1 MHIKN
6 KCSIFVS
13 TKKPNNKDMRTKEQW
28 LSEFSHP
35 CYKKNRYDFHAYGT
49 MVIKPNGKEVICFYP
64 IISND
69 GNVSSFIV
77 NTFKVKYIDENTW
90 YRDCAN
96 YNYAENC
103 TCHRWYGVDK
113 AYKIY
118 SKYAEK

>member
-1 MHIKN
+1 
-6 KCSIFVS
+6 
-13 TKKPNNKDMRTKEQW
+13 MRTKEQW
-28 LSEFSHP
+28 LSDFSNP
-35 CYKKNRYDFHAYGT
+35 CYKENRYEFHAYGI

-69 GNVSSFIV
+69 GTVSSFIV
-77 NTFKVKYIDENTW
+77 NTFKVKYIDANTW

-103 TCHRWYGVDK
+103 TRHRWYGVDT

-118 SKYAEK
+118 CKYAEK